1 MPLNP
6 FEPPKEVEPKPA
18 PPFGCAVIFLGLAV
32 MGLAC
37 FKVIPQLEG
46 LAIGAVI
53 ITLPGLLRL
62 TRGLTGL

>member
-1 MPLNP
+1 MPTNP
-6 FEPPKEVEPKPA
+6 FEPPQEVDLKPA
-18 PPFGCAVIFLGLAV
+18 PPFGCAVILLGLAV

-53 ITLPGLLRL
+53 ITLPGLVRF